1 MGRVDKNR
9 QLRYQLIEERD
20 NFKTIYGEVIEH
32 NLDIINDKLDDIS
45 STLEELSKH
54 LYETDIPEFD
64 DEELEEED
72 IDYLL
77 DLEFES
83 FRESEREYESN
94 LNDE

>member
-1 MGRVDKNR
+1 MGRVDKYR

-54 LYETDIPEFD
+54 LYEIAKCDNHEYSKIFD
-64 DEELEEED
+64 EQMGKPIEQ
-72 IDYLL
+72 L
-77 DLEFES
+77 DKLFEVKKCQ
-83 FRESEREYESN
+83 
-94 LNDE
+94 